1 MIMDITTKTKQM
13 TMTTHFGV
21 SSKDL
26 PPLPLAMILNSP
38 RQLMDRLSVEF
49 FE

>member
-1 MIMDITTKTKQM
+1 MIMDVTTKTKQ
-13 TMTTHFGV
+13 TTTTHFGV

-38 RQLMDRLSVEF
+38 CQLMDRLSVEF